1 MDAIMLN
8 KSILKEDAQT
18 INCCRLYL
26 QVECLSDIATD
37 GRNVDQSIFN
47 KNEPMTTSRSHLVWP
62 QQEKPGPKAWKIWIR
77 IIKQM
82 FCKNGGY
89 QLITPLGQWTNTK
102 NRTWDT
108 YYDKDSKLIAIR
120 HGKGWDYHK
129 HDMARK
135 RLRHILHNRPE
146 YHKAD
151 EPSNHEPLIREAD
164 TKVILVSEPTDTEID
179 PVESGAV
186 QHKRT
191 CETFISLLEPW
202 ETDLLRNV
210 HYHNN
215 DKKSN
220 TQVKYSV
227 NVCERRG
234 STQRTRIIR
243 MGDSTQKESDNT
255 RNGSS

>member
-1 MDAIMLN
+1 MLIRHSHRRKKCRPKHIQQKRTDDN
-8 KSILKEDAQT
+8 KPITSSVAATIETWTKSVEDMGQNHQA
-18 INCCRLYL
+18 NVL
-26 QVECLSDIATD
+26 Q
-37 GRNVDQSIFN
+37 
-47 KNEPMTTSRSHLVWP
+47 
-62 QQEKPGPKAWKIWIR
+62 
-77 IIKQM
+77 
-82 FCKNGGY
+82 NGGY